1 MKAVLRKK
9 TCTLPALITLL
20 TIGGVGLI
28 ASYAFAAD
36 PVSGIDESAFLD
48 PFSLT
53 VYQPAASSESSDE
66 ASEEFVPGST
76 LYELM
81 EVTPTDRGVPISTWR
96 PWVMTPYRPPL
107 RSPFLPW

>member
-20 TIGGVGLI
+20 TIGVFGLI

-53 VYQPAASSESSDE
+53 VYNPD
-66 ASEEFVPGST
+66 FVLRLKS
-76 LYELM
+76 YNHIIHQEYD
-81 EVTPTDRGVPISTWR
+81 DRTFR
-96 PWVMTPYRPPL
+96 M
-107 RSPFLPW
+107 